1 METWNTSTVFSSSE
15 SYTIIGQANVD
26 EQITCSIGSSSW
38 IYIYMDIIYIYMDII
53 YYIYGYNIISSRNAF
68 FAADETACWATVRL
82 YKSTKFYEHIQ
93 DQVHG
98 S

>member
-1 METWNTSTVFSSSE
+1 
-15 SYTIIGQANVD
+15 
-26 EQITCSIGSSSW
+26 
-38 IYIYMDIIYIYMDII
+38 MDII

-93 DQVHG
+93 DQDHG